1 MPITIHDVA
10 KRLNLSI
17 TTVSRALDGYDDV
30 AEETRQ
36 RVRQVAQEMG
46 YFPNQAARHLRR
58 QRSDAIGYILPAAQP
73 RFADPF
79 FSEFIAGLG
88 DEAAQHQV
96 DLVISTAPPDSDQE
110 KWLYQTW
117 VQGQKVDG
125 FILHRIRLVDW
136 RINYLI
142 QAGCPFASL
151 EKPLPEG
158 DFTYIE
164 VDNHNSVAAL
174 VQHLRE
180 RGYQRIAY
188 IGGPETLKIQAERF
202 AGYQA
207 GLAMAGF
214 AFDPS
219 LIAAGDLSSPE
230 GYRQAKQILRL
241 PEPPDAFICVNDETA
256 FGVMH
261 AVDEAGLTV
270 GREVGVAG
278 FDGVQT
284 AGYSQ
289 PPLTTLDQPVYD
301 IARRLVRMLLAE
313 LNPESAPEHQFVIV
327 PKLLERQSTCGRAGD
342 HCRQGEGKERQP

>member
-1 MPITIHDVA
+1 MPITIRDVA

-17 TTVSRALDGYDDV
+17 TTVSRALDGYNDV

-36 RVRQVAQEMG
+36 RVRQAAQEMG

-136 RINYLI
+136 RIDYLI

-151 EKPLPEG
+151 EKPLLEG
-158 DFTYIE
+158 DFTYVE
-164 VDNHNSVAAL
+164 VDNCNSVAAL
-174 VQHLRE
+174 VQHLQG

-188 IGGPETLKIQAERF
+188 IGGPEVLQNPGRALR
-202 AGYQA
+202 
-207 GLAMAGF
+207 
-214 AFDPS
+214 
-219 LIAAGDLSSPE
+219 
-230 GYRQAKQILRL
+230 RL
-241 PEPPDAFICVNDETA
+241 PGRPGKGRFRLRPWPGCRRRSDQPG
-256 FGVMH
+256 GVP
-261 AVDEAGLTV
+261 AGKTNPTPA
-270 GREVGVAG
+270 R
-278 FDGVQT
+278 T
-284 AGYSQ
+284 AGCFHLCQ
-289 PPLTTLDQPVYD
+289 
-301 IARRLVRMLLAE
+301 
-313 LNPESAPEHQFVIV
+313 
-327 PKLLERQSTCGRAGD
+327 
-342 HCRQGEGKERQP
+342 

>member
-1 MPITIHDVA
+1 MPITIRDVA

-36 RVRQVAQEMG
+36 RVRQAAQEMG

-58 QRSDAIGYILPAAQP
+58 QRSDAIGHILPAVQP
-73 RFADPF
+73 RFTDPF

-88 DEAAQHQV
+88 DEAAQHKV

-110 KWLYQTW
+110 KWLYQSW

-136 RINYLI
+136 RIDYLV
-142 QAGCPFASL
+142 QAGCPFSSL

-158 DFTYIE
+158 DFTYVE
-164 VDNHNSVAAL
+164 VDNYNSMVAL

-188 IGGPETLKIQAERF
+188 IGGPQALKIQAERF

-207 GLAMAGF
+207 GLATAGF

-219 LIAAGDLSSPE
+219 IVADGDLTSPE
-230 GYRQAKQILRL
+230 GYRQAKQILQL
-241 PEPPDAFICVNDETA
+241 SNPPDAFICVNDETA

-261 AVDEAGLTV
+261 AVNEAGLAV
-270 GREVGVAG
+270 GPEVGVAG

-301 IARRLVRMLLAE
+301 IARQLVRMLLAE
-313 LNPESAPEHQFVIV
+313 LINETTPERHVVIT
-327 PKLLERQSTCGRAGD
+327 PKLLTRASTIG
-342 HCRQGEGKERQP
+342 QNPNGKAA

>member
-1 MPITIHDVA
+1 MSVTIRDVA

-17 TTVSRALDGYDDV
+17 TTVSRALNGYDDV

-36 RVRQVAQEMG
+36 RVRQAAQEMG

-73 RFADPF
+73 RFTDPF

-110 KWLYQTW
+110 KWLYQSW

-136 RINYLI
+136 RIDYLI

-158 DFTYIE
+158 NFTYVE
-164 VDNHNSVAAL
+164 VDNRMSVAAL
-174 VQHLRE
+174 VQHLQA
-180 RGYQRIAY
+180 RGYRRIAY
-188 IGGPETLKIQAERF
+188 IGGPEALKIQAERF
-202 AGYQA
+202 AGYQV
-207 GLAMAGF
+207 GLARAGF

-219 LIAAGDLSSPE
+219 LVAAGDLTSPE
-230 GYRQAKQILRL
+230 GYRQAQRILQL

-261 AVDEAGLTV
+261 AIDEAGLDV
-270 GREVGVAG
+270 GQEVGVAG
-278 FDGVQT
+278 FDGVQS

-301 IARRLVRMLLAE
+301 IARRLVRMLLAK
-313 LNPESAPEHQFVIV
+313 LNPESHPEHRFVIT
-327 PKLLERQSTCGRAGD
+327 PKLLERQSTCGKA
-342 HCRQGEGKERQP
+342 